1 MTWRKELR
9 GGARPM
15 RTLISE
21 RCPIEVEQ
29 QELKMSTRNTGMVLA
44 ASLLMVGTALAQPYG
59 GGPGMMGGHGGGYGG
74 GYGMGPGMMGESGGG
89 YGMGPGMMGGRGA
102 EAYAGLKLTPE
113 QKKQI
118 TAIQQDNRQ
127 ARWQLM
133 GTMQEQG
140 YHMHDLFGPGTVDEA
155 ATRKAFEQM
164 QATQKAMFDLQLD
177 AQKKINAVLTAEQ
190 REQLRR

>member
-1 MTWRKELR
+1 LTWRKELR

-118 TAIQQDNRQ
+118 TAIQQDNRK

-133 GTMQEQG
+133 GTMHEQG

-155 ATRKAFEQM
+155 AARKAFEQM

-190 REQLRR
+190 RERVRR